1 MTEKLWIKILKS
13 NKMLPNSKEL
23 LIRQQMMKPSD
34 MSAKETLLNNQ
45 TT

>member
-1 MTEKLWIKILKS
+1 MTEKSWIKILKS
-13 NKMLPNSKEL
+13 NKMPNSKEL
-23 LIRQQMMKPSD
+23 LIQQQMMKPSD